1 MGRNYH
7 CKTPKDRVCT
17 GSEGQGAAQK
27 ATALLRAVMAEIE
40 VAIFAFDTAARSPTG
55 WASPSSNPTEPGRA
69 VHSLDLIYYEVVF
82 VATG

>member
-1 MGRNYH
+1 
-7 CKTPKDRVCT
+7 
-17 GSEGQGAAQK
+17 
-27 ATALLRAVMAEIE
+27 MAEIE